1 VIEPVPPN
9 VPVILILSPTANDA
23 LEQVNC
29 PEVPEIAT
37 PETVVE
43 LKEGYAV
50 AVVPKNFKAEVP
62 FATSPTVWD
71 GAETPVVPALDI
83 S

>member
-1 VIEPVPPN
+1 MIEPVPPK

-23 LEQVNC
+23 AEQVNC
-29 PEVPEIAT
+29 PAVPEIAT
-37 PETVVE
+37 PEIVVE

-50 AVVPKNFKAEVP
+50 AVVPKYFSAVVP
-62 FATSPTVWD
+62 LATIPDLCV
-71 GAETPVVPALDI
+71 GLAPPVVPALVT